1 MKDDKSRDSD
11 MIEKIKKEANVA
23 ILHDESD
30 GCFLSWGS
38 TTNGAEDLEK
48 YVKAAIELNYMVWK
62 ILLYRYADM
71 WIVYI
76 RIKNDNIIKKLWQT
90 KKTKSWMSLDAAAQ
104 SLKILVRS
112 LRVL

>member
-76 RIKNDNIIKKLWQT
+76 RIKMIIL
-90 KKTKSWMSLDAAAQ
+90 
-104 SLKILVRS
+104 
-112 LRVL
+112 LRNYGKQRKQNVGWA